1 MRSHSWVFDPDYF
14 AEKMLQQSF
23 CFGSGGSDNGGG
35 SGNDSPAP
43 VTNPTTERGRG
54 AEPPAATGRNFTQAS
69 RDDRDPARD
78 ALVNIVTST
87 VANPMGDSTRA
98 DPGNITAART
108 TQRDEAEIQRF
119 VEEMAADPAPQQVL
133 NRDAATALQLQ
144 MMGGLPDELSF
155 NTPFN
160 SAGDDDGLSTPSVVS
175 NIPTAPV
182 RKPPQ
187 RPIVGTPEMGFT
199 DMMLSGAQRPN
210 PAGFQARYGAEA
222 PNVEAYVGADGG
234 FQVPSVLRA
243 LGAKTA
249 RDHLMSGTG
258 QPVYYPGTDEIAGTF
273 STGPFGGVVYSGDQF
288 EGGDGPYQSLTS
300 PPPKQEG
307 GADTFVSPQV
317 NPLTGTEQ
325 CPDGY
330 EFDEDLQ
337 ACKMKSERTTTA
349 PATDGERFYRAT
361 TLDAAP
367 VNTPAGFDFA
377 AANRNFV
384 NSFAYNPLNYRK
396 PMDLTG
402 FSKVSGLL

>member
-23 CFGSGGSDNGGG
+23 CFGSGGSDNGNGG
-35 SGNDSPAP
+35 GNDSPAP

-69 RDDRDPARD
+69 NNNQSNSDDNSPRDTMMDVVTLGNPA
-78 ALVNIVTST
+78 
-87 VANPMGDSTRA
+87 ANTR
-98 DPGNITAART
+98 NNQIS
-108 TQRDEAEIQRF
+108 QRDEAEIQRF
-119 VEEMAADPAPQQVL
+119 VEEMAADPAPQQVS

-160 SAGDDDGLSTPSVVS
+160 SAGDDDGLSTPSVVP

-249 RDHLMSGTG
+249 LDHLMSGTG

-288 EGGDGPYQSLTS
+288 EGGNGPYQSLTS

>member
-35 SGNDSPAP
+35 GGNDSPAP

-69 RDDRDPARD
+69 SNNQSNRDDNSPRDTMMDVVTLGNPA
-78 ALVNIVTST
+78 
-87 VANPMGDSTRA
+87 ANTR
-98 DPGNITAART
+98 NNQIS
-108 TQRDEAEIQRF
+108 QRDEAEIQRF
-119 VEEMAADPAPQQVL
+119 VEGMAADPAPQQVL

-160 SAGDDDGLSTPSVVS
+160 SAGEDDGLSTPSVVS

-243 LGAKTA
+243 LGVKTA

-273 STGPFGGVVYSGDQF
+273 SIGPFGGVVYSGDQF

-337 ACKMKSERTTTA
+337 ACKMKSDRTTTA
-349 PATDGERFYRAT
+349 AATDGERFYRAT